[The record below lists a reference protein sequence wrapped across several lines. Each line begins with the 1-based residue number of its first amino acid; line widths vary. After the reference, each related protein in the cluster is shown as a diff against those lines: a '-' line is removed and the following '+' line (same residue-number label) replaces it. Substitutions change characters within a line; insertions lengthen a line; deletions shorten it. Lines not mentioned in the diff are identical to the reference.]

1 MKEYILDANAVIRY
15 LQVGNASGGEKVRR
29 IFEEAERGQASLFM
43 SVVNMGE
50 VLYIL
55 MKFLGDQAAMKHIK
69 TLQHAIVMVHVD
81 TVHAIQAATLK
92 HQYKLGYAD
101 SYAAALALQRKATLV
116 SADGS
121 FQKLGKL
128 IKWLKLPPFRAS

>member
-1 MKEYILDANAVIRY
+1 VKEYVLDANAVIRY
-15 LQVGNASGGEKVRR
+15 LQVGNASGGEKVRHL
-29 IFEEAERGQASLFM
+29 FEQAERGQASLLM

-55 MKFLGDQAAMKHIK
+55 MKFVGEQTAVRHIK
-69 TLQHAIVMVHVD
+69 TLQHAIAMVQVD
-81 TVHAIQAATLK
+81 TAQGIQAATLK
-92 HQYKLGYAD
+92 FQYKLGYAD

-128 IKWLKLPPFRAS
+128 IRWLKLPPFHGS